1 MSAISSIGSAA
12 AYTPPAATPPVPS
25 APAVP
30 AAPAVK
36 APASAAAGAVAKAAS
51 QGSYK
56 NSSGDTVSLGGI
68 VLVDHDGDG
77 GVGLP
82 APKAKP
88 AASDL
93 QGKLAN
99 TYSTH

>member
-1 MSAISSIGSAA
+1 MSAISSVASTT
-12 AYTPPAATPPVPS
+12 AYVPPAAATPAPPPAAKP
-25 APAVP
+25 APA
-30 AAPAVK
+30 
-36 APASAAAGAVAKAAS
+36 ASAAASAVAKAAS

-56 NSSGDTVSLGGI
+56 NSSGDTVSLGGV

-88 AASDL
+88 SATSL
-93 QGKLAN
+93 QDKLAN
-99 TYSTH
+99 TYSAH